1 MPLFSRIARSFQD
14 RVSNNPDGALAKY
27 VWLWQSMGKRPG
39 QRLIP
44 RPIRFFFVASLDV
57 FSLVGWYIRTGI
69 RRVGR
74 SARSMEAIMS
84 FARTNRIAAFAIV
97 AGGVIGASL
106 SFSFLGSR
114 SVDVP
119 AIDAVVASSPLS
131 VSGFEFGD
139 IRRRCRMERLSTD
152 VEQARVLAGD
162 LAREQRDVEADVNRL
177 AGDGSGPSSEAGRR
191 LLERK
196 DAMVDEIDDLRVEI
210 QRLKNNA
217 WAYRREASDLL
228 VDATSTI
235 EDSKLRDRVRFSQ
248 SLIGS
253 RDTEYNM
260 RQFEAETTP
269 IFDELYEELQRASD
283 AVIGENQADAQRDP
297 DLIAILRGLNR
308 SCQVL
313 LGATPMPP
321 NFVLVF

>member
-84 FARTNRIAAFAIV
+84 FARTNRIAALAIV

-114 SVDVP
+114 SVDVA
-119 AIDAVVASSPLS
+119 AIDVVVASSPLS
-131 VSGFEFGD
+131 VFGGD
-139 IRRRCRMERLSTD
+139 IGRRCVMERLSTD

-162 LAREQRDVEADVNRL
+162 LAREQRHVEAEVNRL
-177 AGDGSGPSSEAGRR
+177 AGDGSEPSSEAGRR
-191 LLERK
+191 LFERK
-196 DAMVDEIDDLRVEI
+196 DAMVEGIDYLRVEI

-235 EDSKLRDRVRFSQ
+235 EDSTLRDRVRFSQ

-260 RQFEAETTP
+260 REFEAETTP

-283 AVIGENQADAQRDP
+283 AVIGENQADAERDP
-297 DLIAILRGLNR
+297 DLIAILRGLSEFCR
-308 SCQVL
+308 VL

>member
-1 MPLFSRIARSFQD
+1 
-14 RVSNNPDGALAKY
+14 
-27 VWLWQSMGKRPG
+27 
-39 QRLIP
+39 
-44 RPIRFFFVASLDV
+44 
-57 FSLVGWYIRTGI
+57 
-69 RRVGR
+69 
-74 SARSMEAIMS
+74 MS
-84 FARTNRIAAFAIV
+84 FARTNRIAALTIV

-191 LLERK
+191 LFERK
-196 DAMVDEIDDLRVEI
+196 DAMVEEIDDLRVEI

-260 RQFEAETTP
+260 REFEAETTP

-283 AVIGENQADAQRDP
+283 AVIGENQADAEEDP
-297 DLIAILRGLNR
+297 DLIAMLGGLSQPCR
-308 SCQVL
+308 VI